1 VIEGLYRR
9 LVERARGR
17 CECGVCGRSIPPG
30 IADHFFGRAKAE
42 ESEATVWMLHTTCDY
57 AKTRNSPDA
66 SHWFRLFAAHCD
78 RYGYFDAAKRA
89 RARLDFVDTRRGLG
103 SALGARR

>member
-1 VIEGLYRR
+1 MDTALHARLITRCRGL
-9 LVERARGR
+9 
-17 CECGVCGRSIPPG
+17 CECGCGAKVPPG
-30 IADHFFGRAKAE
+30 EVDHFFGRARSE
-42 ESEATVWMLHTTCDY
+42 ETEATCWVLSVRCHY

-78 RYGYFDAAKRA
+78 RYDYFDAAKRA

-103 SALGARR
+103 SALGMIR